1 MDSQSST
8 LESLQGAYQAA
19 PESRIFGPLGDAY
32 RRAGRIDEA
41 VHVLELGM
49 SRHPHY
55 VSALVLLALCQLDLG
70 RTADAEASLGRVLA
84 LDPENLV
91 AIKHRATRAVRNGT
105 AEEAEAAVELAL
117 GIDPYDTEAQQL
129 RDAVRA
135 LRLAPPPAPAAAPPP
150 PAPPASA
157 LPPAPPVAAPS
168 PSVLPSP
175 QPAARETPVPFTM
188 PAPPVPDWSPPVPV
202 FEEPTAPSPI
212 STSSRDESEWLVHR
226 DADRI
231 VVRPRE
237 DSAEL
242 GTPARSGAGRADELS
257 TLTLARIYESQG
269 YFDKALAIYDD
280 LERKHP
286 GNAEIET
293 RRRALRERI
302 QAQQPPP
309 AEAPAAP
316 SSAET
321 PRWRLLDAES
331 LGVAPPQTAEHLHQL
346 ADAVRTQSERQ
357 VPAVPNPPAER
368 PAATVA
374 DGMRREEPDFERF
387 LRYVRSLKREG

>member
-1 MDSQSST
+1 MDSQSPA
-8 LESLQGAYQAA
+8 LETLQGAYQAA

-91 AIKHRATRAVRNGT
+91 AIKHRAARAMRNGT
-105 AEEAEAAVELAL
+105 VEEAEAAVELAL

-129 RDAVRA
+129 RDAVRT
-135 LRLAPPPAPAAAPPP
+135 LRLAPPPAPAIAPPP
-150 PAPPASA
+150 PSPPATAPP
-157 LPPAPPVAAPS
+157 
-168 PSVLPSP
+168 PSVLPTP
-175 QPAARETPVPFTM
+175 QPSARETPVPFTM
-188 PAPPVPDWSPPVPV
+188 PAPPLADWSPQVSA
-202 FEEPTAPSPI
+202 FEKPTIAAPP

-237 DSAEL
+237 DAAEA

-269 YFDKALAIYDD
+269 YFDKALAIYED

-286 GNAEIET
+286 GNAEIES
-293 RRRALRERI
+293 RRRALRERV
-302 QAQQPPP
+302 QAQQPPA
-309 AEAPAAP
+309 AEAPAVP
-316 SSAET
+316 SPAET

-331 LGVAPPQTAEHLHQL
+331 LGVAPPQTAEQLHKL
-346 ADAVRTQSERQ
+346 ADAVQRQSERH
-357 VPAVPNPPAER
+357 VPSSPSPPSER
-368 PAATVA
+368 PAVTGAE
-374 DGMRREEPDFERF
+374 DMRREEPDFERF